1 VIPAGFFIRK
11 EIIMLQVNGTLTVKK
26 IHGAKGAFSV
36 GDLVTEVGTFKIKD
50 ALLDQF
56 EEGRY
61 QGAFAI
67 SSIYLSSYIWRGKAM
82 TDIRANLVDIH
93 LDEVGDVT
101 PESAPPQDEPDPI
114 EEEVARTHGTS
125 SPDITGE
132 TTVVVVTSAGQVDAD
147 PALEA
152 LVRLFGAELGARVW
166 KREGIKLDPTVDRG
180 VFREQRDHLKE
191 LGYRFDA
198 KAQAWALVGD

>member
-1 VIPAGFFIRK
+1 
-11 EIIMLQVNGTLTVKK
+11 MLQVNGTLTVKK

-67 SSIYLSSYIWRGKAM
+67 SSIYLSSYIWRGKSM
-82 TDIRANLVDIH
+82 TDIRANLVDVQ
-93 LDEVGDVT
+93 LEEVGEAA
-101 PESAPPQDEPDPI
+101 PESTAGQDEPDPI
-114 EEEVARTHGTS
+114 EEEAARSPSETVVEPVA
-125 SPDITGE
+125 E

-152 LVRLFGAELGARVW
+152 QVKLFGAELGAKVW
-166 KREGIKLDPTVDRG
+166 RREGIKLDPTVDRG
-180 VFREQRDHLKE
+180 VFREQRDRLKE

-198 KAQAWALVGD
+198 KAQAWAVVAVLTV

>member
-1 VIPAGFFIRK
+1 
-11 EIIMLQVNGTLTVKK
+11 MLQVNGTLTVKK

-67 SSIYLSSYIWRGKAM
+67 SSIYLSSYIWRGKSM
-82 TDIRANLVDIH
+82 TDIRANLVDVQ
-93 LDEVGDVT
+93 LDEVGDVA
-101 PESAPPQDEPDPI
+101 PDVAPPQDEPDPI
-114 EEEVARTHGTS
+114 EEEATRPQATPAIEAS
-125 SPDITGE
+125 AE
-132 TTVVVVTSAGQVDAD
+132 TTVVVVTPAGQVDVD
-147 PALEA
+147 PALQA
-152 LVRLFGAELGARVW
+152 LVKLFGAELGAKVW

-180 VFREQRDHLKE
+180 LFREQRDHLKE

-198 KAQAWALVGD
+198 KAQAWAVAGD

>member
-1 VIPAGFFIRK
+1 
-11 EIIMLQVNGTLTVKK
+11 MLQVNGTLTVKK

-67 SSIYLSSYIWRGKAM
+67 SSIYLSSYIWRGKSM
-82 TDIRANLVDIH
+82 TDIRANLVDVQ
-93 LDEVGDVT
+93 LDEVGDVA
-101 PESAPPQDEPDPI
+101 PESVPPQDEPDPI
-114 EEEVARTHGTS
+114 EEEAARSQATS
-125 SPDITGE
+125 AIEPSTE
-132 TTVVVVTSAGQVDAD
+132 TTVVVVTPAGQVDVD

-152 LVRLFGAELGARVW
+152 LVKLFGAELGAKVW

-180 VFREQRDHLKE
+180 LFREQRDHLKE

-198 KAQAWALVGD
+198 KAQAWAVAGD

>member
-1 VIPAGFFIRK
+1 
-11 EIIMLQVNGTLTVKK
+11 MLQVNGTLTVKK

-67 SSIYLSSYIWRGKAM
+67 SSIYLSSYIWRGKSM
-82 TDIRANLVDIH
+82 TDIRANLVDVQ
-93 LDEVGDVT
+93 LDEVGDVA
-101 PESAPPQDEPDPI
+101 PEAAPPQEEPDPI
-114 EEEVARTHGTS
+114 EEDAARSQATPAIEPSAETS
-125 SPDITGE
+125 VI
-132 TTVVVVTSAGQVDAD
+132 VVTPAGQVDLD

-152 LVRLFGAELGARVW
+152 LVKLFGAELGAKVW

-180 VFREQRDHLKE
+180 LFREQRDHLKE

-198 KAQAWALVGD
+198 KAQAWAVAGD

>member
-1 VIPAGFFIRK
+1 
-11 EIIMLQVNGTLTVKK
+11 MLQVNGTLTVKK

-67 SSIYLSSYIWRGKAM
+67 SSIYLSSYIWRGKSM
-82 TDIRANLVDIH
+82 TDIRANLVDVQ
-93 LDEVGDVT
+93 LEEVGEAT
-101 PESAPPQDEPDPI
+101 PEAAPPQDEPDPI
-114 EEEVARTHGTS
+114 EEEATRS
-125 SPDITGE
+125 QPAPAIEPSAE
-132 TTVVVVTSAGQVDAD
+132 TTVVVVTPAGQVDVD
-147 PALEA
+147 PALQV
-152 LVRLFGAELGARVW
+152 LVKLFGAELGAKVW

-180 VFREQRDHLKE
+180 LFREQRDHLKE

-198 KAQAWALVGD
+198 KAQAWAVAGD

>member
-1 VIPAGFFIRK
+1 
-11 EIIMLQVNGTLTVKK
+11 MLQVNGTLTVKK

-67 SSIYLSSYIWRGKAM
+67 SSIYLSSYIWRGKSM
-82 TDIRANLVDIH
+82 TDIRANLVDVQ
-93 LDEVGDVT
+93 LDEVGDVA
-101 PESAPPQDEPDPI
+101 PESVPPQDEPDPI
-114 EEEVARTHGTS
+114 EEDAARPQATPVIEPS
-125 SPDITGE
+125 AE
-132 TTVVVVTSAGQVDAD
+132 TTVVVVTTAGQVDVD

-152 LVRLFGAELGARVW
+152 LVKLFGAELGAKVW

-180 VFREQRDHLKE
+180 LFREQRDHLKE

-198 KAQAWALVGD
+198 KAQAWAVTGE

>member
-1 VIPAGFFIRK
+1 
-11 EIIMLQVNGTLTVKK
+11 MLQVNGTLTVKK

-67 SSIYLSSYIWRGKAM
+67 SSIYLSSYIWRGKSM
-82 TDIRANLVDIH
+82 TDIRANLVDVQ
-93 LDEVGDVT
+93 LDEVGDVA

-114 EEEVARTHGTS
+114 EEDAARPQTTTAIEPS
-125 SPDITGE
+125 TE
-132 TTVVVVTSAGQVDAD
+132 TTVVVITPAGQVDVD

-152 LVRLFGAELGARVW
+152 LVKLFGAELGAKVW

-180 VFREQRDHLKE
+180 LFREQRDHLKE

-198 KAQAWALVGD
+198 KAQAWAVAGD

>member
-1 VIPAGFFIRK
+1 
-11 EIIMLQVNGTLTVKK
+11 MLQVNGTLTVKK

-67 SSIYLSSYIWRGKAM
+67 SSIYLSSYIWRGKSM
-82 TDIRANLVDIH
+82 TDIRANLVDVQ
-93 LDEVGDVT
+93 LDEVGDVA
-101 PESAPPQDEPDPI
+101 PELAPPQDEPDPI
-114 EEEVARTHGTS
+114 EEDAVRSQATPAIEPSA
-125 SPDITGE
+125 E
-132 TTVVVVTSAGQVDAD
+132 ATVVVVTPAGQVDVD
-147 PALEA
+147 TALEA
-152 LVRLFGAELGARVW
+152 LVKLFGAELGAKVW

-180 VFREQRDHLKE
+180 LFREQRDHLKE

-198 KAQAWALVGD
+198 KAQAWAVAGD

>member
-1 VIPAGFFIRK
+1 
-11 EIIMLQVNGTLTVKK
+11 MLQVNGTLTVKK

-67 SSIYLSSYIWRGKAM
+67 SSIYLSSYIWRGKSM
-82 TDIRANLVDIH
+82 TDIRANLVDVQ
-93 LDEVGDVT
+93 LDEVGDVA

-114 EEEVARTHGTS
+114 EEEAARSQATS
-125 SPDITGE
+125 AIEPSTE
-132 TTVVVVTSAGQVDAD
+132 TTVVVVTPAGQVDVD
-147 PALEA
+147 PALQA
-152 LVRLFGAELGARVW
+152 LVKLFGAELGAKVW

-180 VFREQRDHLKE
+180 LFREQRDHLKE

-198 KAQAWALVGD
+198 KAQAWAVASD

>member
-1 VIPAGFFIRK
+1 
-11 EIIMLQVNGTLTVKK
+11 MLQVNGTLIVKK

-67 SSIYLSSYIWRGKAM
+67 SSIYLSSYIWRGKSM
-82 TDIRANLVDIH
+82 TDIRANLVDVQ
-93 LDEVGDVT
+93 LDEVGDVA
-101 PESAPPQDEPDPI
+101 PESAPQQDEPDPI
-114 EEEVARTHGTS
+114 EEDAARSQATS
-125 SPDITGE
+125 TIEPSIE
-132 TTVVVVTSAGQVDAD
+132 TTVVVVTPAGQVDVD

-152 LVRLFGAELGARVW
+152 LVKLFGAELGAKVW

-180 VFREQRDHLKE
+180 LFREQRDHLKE

-198 KAQAWALVGD
+198 KAQAWAVAGD

>member
-1 VIPAGFFIRK
+1 
-11 EIIMLQVNGTLTVKK
+11 MLQVNGTLIVKK

-67 SSIYLSSYIWRGKAM
+67 SSIYLSSYIWRGKSM
-82 TDIRANLVDIH
+82 TDIRANLVDVQ
-93 LDEVGDVT
+93 LDEVGDVA

-114 EEEVARTHGTS
+114 EEEATRS
-125 SPDITGE
+125 QPASAIEPSAE
-132 TTVVVVTSAGQVDAD
+132 TTVVVVTPAGQVDVD

-152 LVRLFGAELGARVW
+152 LVKLFGAELGAKVW

-180 VFREQRDHLKE
+180 LFREQRDYLKE

-198 KAQAWALVGD
+198 KAQAWAVAGD

>member
-1 VIPAGFFIRK
+1 MSHRNPRHRRTNPIPSRRR
-11 EIIMLQVNGTLTVKK
+11 L
-26 IHGAKGAFSV
+26 
-36 GDLVTEVGTFKIKD
+36 
-50 ALLDQF
+50 
-56 EEGRY
+56 
-61 QGAFAI
+61 
-67 SSIYLSSYIWRGKAM
+67 
-82 TDIRANLVDIH
+82 
-93 LDEVGDVT
+93 
-101 PESAPPQDEPDPI
+101 PERT
-114 EEEVARTHGTS
+114 ARLPLNH
-125 SPDITGE
+125 GE

-152 LVRLFGAELGARVW
+152 LVKLFGAELGAKVW

>member
-1 VIPAGFFIRK
+1 
-11 EIIMLQVNGTLTVKK
+11 MLQVNGTLTVKK

-82 TDIRANLVDIH
+82 TDIRANLVDVQ
-93 LDEVGDVT
+93 LEEVGEAA
-101 PESAPPQDEPDPI
+101 PESSAGQEEPDPI
-114 EEEVARTHGTS
+114 EEEAPRPCAAPVAET
-125 SPDITGE
+125 E
-132 TTVVVVTSAGQVDAD
+132 TTVVVVTPAGQVDVD

-152 LVRLFGAELGARVW
+152 LVKLFGADLGPKVW

-180 VFREQRDHLKE
+180 LFREQRDHLKE

-198 KAQAWALVGD
+198 KAQAWAVAGD

>member
-1 VIPAGFFIRK
+1 
-11 EIIMLQVNGTLTVKK
+11 MLQVNGTLTVKK

-67 SSIYLSSYIWRGKAM
+67 SSIYLSSYIWRGKSM
-82 TDIRANLVDIH
+82 TDIRANLVDVQ
-93 LDEVGDVT
+93 LDEVGDVA
-101 PESAPPQDEPDPI
+101 PELAPPQDEPDPI
-114 EEEVARTHGTS
+114 EEEAARSKTTPVIES
-125 SPDITGE
+125 SAE
-132 TTVVVVTSAGQVDAD
+132 TTVVVVTPAGQVDVD

-152 LVRLFGAELGARVW
+152 LVKLFGAELGAKVW

-180 VFREQRDHLKE
+180 LFREQRDHLKE

-198 KAQAWALVGD
+198 KAQAWAVTSD

>member
-1 VIPAGFFIRK
+1 
-11 EIIMLQVNGTLTVKK
+11 MLQVNGTLTVKK

-67 SSIYLSSYIWRGKAM
+67 SSIYLSSYIWRGKSM
-82 TDIRANLVDIH
+82 TDIRANLVDVQ
-93 LDEVGDVT
+93 LEEVGEAAA
-101 PESAPPQDEPDPI
+101 ESTAGQEEPDPI
-114 EEEVARTHGTS
+114 EEEAARSPSETVVEPVA
-125 SPDITGE
+125 E

-152 LVRLFGAELGARVW
+152 QVKLFGAELGAKVW
-166 KREGIKLDPTVDRG
+166 RREGIKLDPTVDRG
-180 VFREQRDHLKE
+180 VFREQRDRLKE

-198 KAQAWALVGD
+198 KAQAWAVVAG

>member
-1 VIPAGFFIRK
+1 
-11 EIIMLQVNGTLTVKK
+11 MLQVNGTLTVKK

-67 SSIYLSSYIWRGKAM
+67 SSIYLSSYIWRGKSM
-82 TDIRANLVDIH
+82 TDIRANLVDVQ
-93 LDEVGDVT
+93 LDEVSDVA
-101 PESAPPQDEPDPI
+101 PESAPTQDEPDPI
-114 EEEVARTHGTS
+114 EEEAARSKTTPVIEPS
-125 SPDITGE
+125 SE
-132 TTVVVVTSAGQVDAD
+132 TTVVVVTPAGQVDVD
-147 PALEA
+147 PTLEA
-152 LVRLFGAELGARVW
+152 LVKLFGAELGAKVW

-180 VFREQRDHLKE
+180 LFREQRDHLKE

-198 KAQAWALVGD
+198 KAQAWAVAGD

>member
-1 VIPAGFFIRK
+1 
-11 EIIMLQVNGTLTVKK
+11 MLQVNGTLIVKK

-67 SSIYLSSYIWRGKAM
+67 SSIYLSSYIWRGKSM
-82 TDIRANLVDIH
+82 TDIRANLVDVQ
-93 LDEVGDVT
+93 LDEVGDVA
-101 PESAPPQDEPDPI
+101 PDAVPPQDEPDPI
-114 EEEVARTHGTS
+114 EEEAPRSQATPTIEPS
-125 SPDITGE
+125 IE
-132 TTVVVVTSAGQVDAD
+132 TTVVVVTPAGQVDVD
-147 PALEA
+147 PALQA
-152 LVRLFGAELGARVW
+152 LVKLFGAELGAKVW
-166 KREGIKLDPTVDRG
+166 KQEGIKLDPTVDRG
-180 VFREQRDHLKE
+180 LFREQRDHLKE

-198 KAQAWALVGD
+198 KAQAWAVAGD

>member
-1 VIPAGFFIRK
+1 
-11 EIIMLQVNGTLTVKK
+11 MLHVNGTLTVKK
-26 IHGAKGAFSV
+26 ITGAKGAFSV
-36 GDLVTEVGTFKIKD
+36 GDLVTEEGTFKVKD

-61 QGAFAI
+61 QGEFAI
-67 SSIYLSSYIWRGKAM
+67 SSIYLSSYIWRGKSM

-101 PESAPPQDEPDPI
+101 PESAPQQDEPDPI
-114 EEEVARTHGTS
+114 EEEVARPHGALS
-125 SPDITGE
+125 ADSNLE
-132 TTVVVVTSAGQVDAD
+132 TTVVVVSSAGQVDAD

-152 LVRLFGAELGARVW
+152 LVKLFGAELGAKVW
-166 KREGIKLDPTVDRG
+166 KREGVKLDPTVDRG
-180 VFREQRDHLKE
+180 VFREQRDRLKE

-198 KAQAWALVGD
+198 KAQAWAVVED

>member
-1 VIPAGFFIRK
+1 
-11 EIIMLQVNGTLTVKK
+11 MLQVNGTLTVKK

-67 SSIYLSSYIWRGKAM
+67 SSIYLSSYIWRGKSM
-82 TDIRANLVDIH
+82 TDIRANLVDVQ
-93 LDEVGDVT
+93 LDEVGDVA

-114 EEEVARTHGTS
+114 EEEAARSKSTPVIEPS
-125 SPDITGE
+125 AE
-132 TTVVVVTSAGQVDAD
+132 TTVVVVTPAGQVDVD
-147 PALEA
+147 PTLEA
-152 LVRLFGAELGARVW
+152 LVKLFGAELGAKAW

-180 VFREQRDHLKE
+180 LFREQRDHLKE

-198 KAQAWALVGD
+198 KAQAWAVAGD

>member
-1 VIPAGFFIRK
+1 
-11 EIIMLQVNGTLTVKK
+11 MLQVNGTLTVKK

-67 SSIYLSSYIWRGKAM
+67 SSIYLSSYIWRGKSM
-82 TDIRANLVDIH
+82 TDIRANLVDVQ
-93 LDEVGDVT
+93 LDEVGEVAPDV
-101 PESAPPQDEPDPI
+101 APPQEEPDPI
-114 EEEVARTHGTS
+114 EEDAARTQAIPAIES
-125 SPDITGE
+125 SAE
-132 TTVVVVTSAGQVDAD
+132 TTVVVLTPAGQVDVD

-152 LVRLFGAELGARVW
+152 LVKLFGAELGAKVW

-180 VFREQRDHLKE
+180 LFREQRDHLKE

-198 KAQAWALVGD
+198 KAQAWAVAGD

>member
-1 VIPAGFFIRK
+1 
-11 EIIMLQVNGTLTVKK
+11 MLQVNGTLTVKK

-36 GDLVTEVGTFKIKD
+36 GDLVTEVGTIKIKD

-67 SSIYLSSYIWRGKAM
+67 SSIYLSSYIWRGKSM
-82 TDIRANLVDIH
+82 TDIRANLVDVQ
-93 LDEVGDVT
+93 LDEVGDVA

-114 EEEVARTHGTS
+114 EEEAARSHATPAIEPS
-125 SPDITGE
+125 AE
-132 TTVVVVTSAGQVDAD
+132 TTVVVVTPAGQVDVD

-152 LVRLFGAELGARVW
+152 LVKLFGAELGAKVW

-180 VFREQRDHLKE
+180 LFREQRDHLKE

-198 KAQAWALVGD
+198 KAQAWAVAGV

>member
-1 VIPAGFFIRK
+1 
-11 EIIMLQVNGTLTVKK
+11 MLQVNGTLTVKK

-67 SSIYLSSYIWRGKAM
+67 SSIYLSSYIWRGKSM
-82 TDIRANLVDIH
+82 TDIRANLVDVQ
-93 LDEVGDVT
+93 LEEVGEAA
-101 PESAPPQDEPDPI
+101 PESTAGQDEPDPI
-114 EEEVARTHGTS
+114 EEEAARSPSETVVEPVA
-125 SPDITGE
+125 E

-152 LVRLFGAELGARVW
+152 QVKLFGAELGAKVW
-166 KREGIKLDPTVDRG
+166 RREGIKLDPTVDRG
-180 VFREQRDHLKE
+180 VFREQRDRLKE

-198 KAQAWALVGD
+198 KAQAWAVVAG